1 MSFLI
6 VMVLLLVVMYVLM
19 IRPQRQRQRDHQSL
33 IEGAG
38 VGDDILTTGG
48 IYGTIT
54 RAEGDDVVVSV
65 AGPGVLPS
73 LVAGS
78 VPVAWPVVADEAG
91 PVASVVSSVTVVAGS
106 SPDPSLVVD
115 DCSAGSVAVGSKTV
129 GDCVRPAPLCDGTV
143 GSGSGESADEIQV
156 ETTRT
161 TTIGAVSQA
170 ARR

>member
-54 RAEGDDVVVSV
+54 RAEGDDVVVEIAEGLNV
-65 AGPGVLPS
+65 HMTRREIAAVLPPEDDTAPETIDAEA
-73 LVAGS
+73 VEE
-78 VPVAWPVVADEAG
+78 PADDE
-91 PVASVVSSVTVVAGS
+91 P
-106 SPDPSLVVD
+106 
-115 DCSAGSVAVGSKTV
+115 AV
-129 GDCVRPAPLCDGTV
+129 
-143 GSGSGESADEIQV
+143 
-156 ETTRT
+156 TTREE
-161 TTIGAVSQA
+161 AVTSEADAEA
-170 ARR
+170 AAGDRR